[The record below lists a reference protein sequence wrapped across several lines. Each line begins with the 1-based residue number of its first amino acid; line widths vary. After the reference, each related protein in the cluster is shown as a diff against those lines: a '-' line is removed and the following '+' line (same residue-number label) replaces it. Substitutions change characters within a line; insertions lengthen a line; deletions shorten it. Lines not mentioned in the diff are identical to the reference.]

1 MKNAVMC
8 VPLEREVSPMV
19 ELKRK
24 KGETFESFFRRFT
37 RQLQRSG
44 RLFQARKVRFYERPK
59 SRTRLREDAQ
69 TRSEI
74 RSKREYLRKIGKLPE
89 EDQYR
94 RGGSR
99 GR

>member
-1 MKNAVMC
+1 
-8 VPLEREVSPMV
+8 MV

-44 RLFQARKVRFYERPK
+44 RLFQARKVRFFERPK
-59 SRTRLREDAQ
+59 SRTRVRQEAQ
-69 TRSEI
+69 TRAEF

-89 EDQYR
+89 EDITH
-94 RGGSR
+94 RGNAR
-99 GR
+99 GKT